1 MIAKQWRE
9 RLTYAAMSAFV
20 AWHALATIIAPA
32 PDTSEAIRALR
43 IPFQPYLSL
52 FKLDNQWDFFAPNV
66 GSGSQFRYVVE
77 DSSGNQHPFIPDRDL
92 SWYHPSFF
100 WFRSWFNAIFD
111 ASDVYADAAAEFFCR
126 KHAALHPVS
135 VIILEAEQGDFEPED
150 QLAGKRPLDPEFVTV
165 NTVKKVECAK
175 S

>member
-1 MIAKQWRE
+1 MISKLWRE
-9 RLTYAAMSAFV
+9 RITYAAMSAFV

-32 PDTSEAIRALR
+32 PDGSEAVKALR

-66 GSGSQFRYVVE
+66 GTGSQFRYIVE
-77 DSSGNQHPFIPDRDL
+77 DNGGNHHPFVPDREL
-92 SWYHPSFF
+92 NWFRPSFF
-100 WFRSWFNAIFD
+100 WFRSWFNVIFD
-111 ASDVYADAAAEFFCR
+111 NPETYADAGGAFFCQ
-126 KHAALHPVS
+126 KHAALHPVA
-135 VIILEAEQGDFEPED
+135 VILLEAAQGDFTPED

-165 NTVKKVECAK
+165 TTVKKVECAR